1 MTTTATGYDFALH
14 DMNLVRIEAYAH
26 VDNTASNRS
35 LEKAGFRLEGC
46 LKKKWLIR
54 NQFCDVNLWALT
66 TE

>member
-1 MTTTATGYDFALH
+1 
-14 DMNLVRIEAYAH
+14 MNLVRIEAYAH
-26 VDNTASNRS
+26 VDNIASNRS

-66 TE
+66 SEREAY